1 MRPITI
7 DKDDR
12 VIPSAKRARKAPQK
26 SGGLF
31 RSLRGGGKKKKAP
44 KRKTEPGFSTEA
56 AFSRLGSMTVGF
68 TDRISAPFKSEKS
81 RRGGRRKPT
90 PAWRKPALVCG
101 GVLFVALVVG
111 GVTNFIVRAEVMERS
126 ALWFDEKQQDLAEV
140 FGLTVQQISV
150 VGRDKTS
157 GDDILRVLD
166 VERGDSILG
175 VDPLAAR
182 ERLETLGWIESAS
195 VMRRYP
201 DELFIEITERRP
213 YARWQINGKTG
224 VIDRT
229 GALVSMKDEPDF
241 RYLPKVVG
249 DGANENAA
257 ELFDMLA
264 QTPELFTRLESAV
277 RIRDRRWNLEFKN
290 EVMVLLP
297 ENGASQAWKQL
308 YQIQNEQKILDKDVV
323 AIDLRG
329 KDRMYVRLKEEA
341 AKLRRLAGNDT

>member
-7 DKDDR
+7 DKNDR
-12 VIPSAKRARKAPQK
+12 VIPSTARPRKATSK

-31 RSLRGGGKKKKAP
+31 KSLRGGGKKKKTV
-44 KRKTEPGFSTEA
+44 KRRAEPRISTGA
-56 AFSRLGSMTVGF
+56 ALTRLGSMTIGI
-68 TDRISAPFKSEKS
+68 TDRISAPFRSEKP
-81 RRGGRRKPT
+81 RRGSRRKPT
-90 PAWRKPALVCG
+90 PAWRKPVAICG
-101 GVLFVALVVG
+101 GVLFAAIIIG
-111 GVTNFIVRAEVMERS
+111 GITNFIVRAELPERS
-126 ALWFDEKQQDLAEV
+126 AAWIDEQQQALAEV

-150 VGRDKTS
+150 TGRDKTS

-166 VERGDSILG
+166 VKRGDSILS
-175 VDPLAAR
+175 VDPEAAR
-182 ERLETLGWIESAS
+182 ERLETLGWIENAS

-201 DELFIEITERRP
+201 DEIFIEITERRP
-213 YARWQINGKTG
+213 YARWQVNGTTG

-229 GALVSMKDEPDF
+229 GALVSKKDEAAF

-249 DGANENAA
+249 SGANDHAA

-290 EVMVLLP
+290 DVTVLLP
-297 ENGASQAWKQL
+297 EKGASHAWKQL
-308 YQIQNEQKILDKDVV
+308 YQIQVEQKILDKDVV

-329 KDRMYVRLKEEA
+329 KDRMYVRLKDEA

>member
-7 DKDDR
+7 DKEDR
-12 VIPSAKRARKAPQK
+12 VIPSTAGSRKATSK
-26 SGGLF
+26 NGGLIK
-31 RSLRGGGKKKKAP
+31 SLRGGGKKKKAA
-44 KRKTEPGFSTEA
+44 KRKTEPGFSTGA
-56 AFSRLGSMTVGF
+56 AFSRLGSMTVGI
-68 TDRISAPFKSEKS
+68 TDRVSAPFRSEKS

-90 PAWRKPALVCG
+90 PAWRKPAVICG
-101 GVLFVALVVG
+101 GVLLVAIIIG
-111 GVTNFIVRAEVMERS
+111 GATNFIVRAELFEKS
-126 ALWFDEKQQDLAEV
+126 ALWIDEQQQALAEV

-157 GDDILRVLD
+157 GDDILHVLD
-166 VERGDSILG
+166 VDRGDSILG
-175 VDPLAAR
+175 VDPEAAR

-201 DELFIEITERRP
+201 DEIFVEITERRP
-213 YARWQINGKTG
+213 YARWQIDGKTG

-229 GALVSMKDEPDF
+229 GALVSRKDEAAF

-249 DGANENAA
+249 VGANDHAA

-264 QTPELFTRLESAV
+264 QTPELFTRLDSAV

-290 EVMVLLP
+290 DVLVLLP
-297 ENGASQAWKQL
+297 EKGASQAWKQL

-329 KDRMYVRLKEEA
+329 KDRMYVRLKDEA

>member
-12 VIPSAKRARKAPQK
+12 VVPSTARSRKTTSK
-26 SGGLF
+26 NGGLTK
-31 RSLRGGGKKKKAP
+31 SLRGSGKKKKAA
-44 KRKTEPGFSTEA
+44 KRKSEPGFSTGV
-56 AFSRLGSMTVGF
+56 AFSRLGSMTVEI
-68 TDRISAPFKSEKS
+68 TDRISSPFRSEKP

-90 PAWRKPALVCG
+90 PAWRKPAIICG
-101 GVLFVALVVG
+101 GVLLAAVTIG
-111 GVTNFIVRAEVMERS
+111 GFTNFIVRAELLEKS
-126 ALWFDEKQQDLAEV
+126 ATWIDEQQQALAEV

-157 GDDILRVLD
+157 GNDILRVLD
-166 VERGDSILG
+166 VDRGDSILG
-175 VDPLAAR
+175 IDPEAAR

-201 DELFIEITERRP
+201 DEIFVEITERRP
-213 YARWQINGKTG
+213 YARWQIDGKTG

-229 GALVSMKDEPDF
+229 GALVSRKDEPAF

-249 DGANENAA
+249 PGANGHAA

-277 RIRDRRWNLEFKN
+277 RVRDRRWNLQFKN
-290 EVMVLLP
+290 DVTVLLP
-297 ENGASQAWKQL
+297 EKEASKAWKQL
-308 YQIQNEQKILDKDVV
+308 NQIQNEQKILDKDVI
-323 AIDLRG
+323 AIDMRG